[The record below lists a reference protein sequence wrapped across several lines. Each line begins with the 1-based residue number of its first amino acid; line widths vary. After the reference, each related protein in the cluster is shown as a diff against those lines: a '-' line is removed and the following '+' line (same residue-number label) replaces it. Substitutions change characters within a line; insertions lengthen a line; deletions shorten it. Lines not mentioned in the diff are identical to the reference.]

1 MTIVSSPSRRAEK
14 TALHKNKWV
23 HLAVGIAVSL
33 GCLWWALSDM
43 LKDPKALPQIGQ
55 AFVRANYASLP
66 VIWLVLAA
74 FYWLKA
80 WRWSLLL
87 KPVGE
92 FRPTRDL
99 LPPTMIGFAF
109 NNLLPAHL
117 GDFVRV
123 FLFAQRRQLNK
134 TAVLSSVVLERVFDV
149 VAILFYLGLG
159 LVFVPGLDPGVKQTA
174 LVFAAAAGACVL
186 GGLVYVIWTRPFVAL
201 LEWVLARLRFVP
213 AGLRRKL
220 TGMLEAGADGL
231 ASLKNP
237 RLIVGIMLTS
247 WAQWALNGVLVY
259 LSLWS
264 FDLHFSPLV
273 ACIVLG
279 VVAFGVTVPSS
290 PGYFGVIQ
298 LCFMSVLKLFTDN
311 QADVFAASV
320 YYHLSQYIPV
330 TLIGL
335 YFFNT
340 TGLKFRDVEATAER
354 QAESVAPD
362 A

>member
-1 MTIVSSPSRRAEK
+1 MTMVLEPAPAADR
-14 TALHKNKWV
+14 TPLHKNKWL
-23 HLAVGIAVSL
+23 HLALGIAVSAA
-33 GCLWWALSDM
+33 CLWFAVSGL
-43 LKDPKALPQIGQ
+43 LKDENALQQIGS
-55 AFVRANYASLP
+55 AFARANYASLP
-66 VIWLVLAA
+66 VMWLVLAV

-80 WRWSLLL
+80 WRWRLLL
-87 KPVGE
+87 KPVGD
-92 FRPTRDL
+92 FDAVRDL
-99 LPPTMIGFAF
+99 VPPTMIGFAF

-134 TAVLSSVVLERVFDV
+134 AAVLSSVVLERVFDV

-159 LVFVPGLDPGVKQTA
+159 LVLVPGLDPSVKQTA
-174 LVFAAAAGACVL
+174 LVFAAAAACCVL
-186 GGLVYVIWTRPFVAL
+186 GGLIYVIWTRPFVAMM
-201 LEWVLARLRFVP
+201 EWTLARLPFVP
-213 AGLRRKL
+213 AGLRRKV

-237 RLIVGIMLTS
+237 KLILGIMLTS

-273 ACIVLG
+273 SCIVLG

-298 LCFMSVLKLFTDN
+298 LCFMSVLKLFTEN
-311 QADVFAASV
+311 EADVFAASV
-320 YYHLSQYIPV
+320 YYHMSQYVPV
-330 TLIGL
+330 TIIGL
-335 YFFNT
+335 CFFYR
-340 TGLKFRDVEATAER
+340 TGLSFRDVEETAEK
-354 QAESVAPD
+354 QSEAASA
-362 A
+362 

>member
-1 MTIVSSPSRRAEK
+1 MTMTLTPAPTVTRTP
-14 TALHKNKWV
+14 LHKNKWV
-23 HLAVGIAVSL
+23 HLALGIAVSI
-33 GCLWWALSDM
+33 GCLWWAVSGL
-43 LKDPKALPQIGQ
+43 LKDPNALQQIGG
-55 AFVRANYASLP
+55 AFARANYLSLP
-66 VIWLVLAA
+66 VMWLVLAV

-80 WRWSLLL
+80 WRWRLLL
-87 KPVGE
+87 KPVGD
-92 FRPTRDL
+92 FHVVRDL
-99 LPPTMIGFAF
+99 LPPTMIGFAA
-109 NNLLPAHL
+109 NNLFPAHL
-117 GDFVRV
+117 GDFLRV
-123 FLFAQRRQLNK
+123 LLFAQRNKLNK

-159 LVFVPGLDPGVKQTA
+159 LVFVPGLDPSVKQSA
-174 LVFAAAAGACVL
+174 LVFAAAAGGCVL
-186 GGLVYVIWTRPFVAL
+186 GGLIYVIWTGPFVAMM
-201 LEWVLARLRFVP
+201 EWILIRVPFFP

-220 TGMLEAGADGL
+220 TGMLEAGAEGL

-273 ACIVLG
+273 SFIVLG

-298 LCFMSVLKLFTDN
+298 LCFMSVLKLFTQN
-311 QADVFAASV
+311 EADVFAASV
-320 YYHLSQYIPV
+320 YFHLSQYIPV

-335 YFFNT
+335 YFFNR
-340 TGLKFRDVEATAER
+340 TGMSFREVEVTAEEA
-354 QAESVAPD
+354 QG
-362 A
+362 